1 MSSREEE
8 LLRRVEAIV
17 AETQR
22 DAARVTREN
31 AALDEARASAARRGE
46 LGRDWQDVQARIDA
60 GRTTLAEVFS
70 GADRSPAAVRLGQ
83 QSRATI
89 EAMEL
94 SDDLAEEIAEL
105 REELP

>member
-1 MSSREEE
+1 MTSREEE
-8 LLRRVEAIV
+8 LLRQVEAVV

-22 DAARVTREN
+22 DAERVAREDAPRE
-31 AALDEARASAARRGE
+31 AARAAAARGGE
-46 LGRDWQDVQARIDA
+46 LGRDWREVQARIDA

-70 GADRSPAAVRLGQ
+70 GTDRSPAAVRLRE

-94 SDDLAEEIAEL
+94 PDDLAEEIAAL

>member
-8 LLRRVEAIV
+8 LLRRVEAVV
-17 AETQR
+17 AETRR
-22 DAARVTREN
+22 DAERVAREYAV
-31 AALDEARASAARRGE
+31 LDEARSSAARRGE

-60 GRTTLAEVFS
+60 GRTTLTDVFS
-70 GADRSPAAVRLGQ
+70 GADASPAAVRLRQ

-89 EAMEL
+89 DAMEL
-94 SDDLAEEIAEL
+94 PDDLAEELAAL

>member
-1 MSSREEE
+1 MISREEE
-8 LLRRVEAIV
+8 LLRQIEGVI

-22 DAARVTREN
+22 DAERVAREDAARE
-31 AALDEARASAARRGE
+31 EARASAARRGE
-46 LGRDWQDVQARIDA
+46 LGPDWRAVQARIEA

-70 GADRSPAAVRLGQ
+70 GADAMPAAVRLRER
-83 QSRATI
+83 SRATI

-94 SDDLAEEIAEL
+94 PDDLVEEIAAL

>member
-1 MSSREEE
+1 MTTREEE
-8 LLRRVEAIV
+8 LLRQIEGVI

-22 DAARVTREN
+22 DAERVAREDAARE
-31 AALDEARASAARRGE
+31 EARASAARRGE
-46 LGRDWQDVQARIDA
+46 LGPDWREVQARIDA

-70 GADRSPAAVRLGQ
+70 GADATPAAVRLRER
-83 QSRATI
+83 SRATI

-94 SDDLAEEIAEL
+94 PDDLAEEIAAL

>member
-17 AETQR
+17 AETKR
-22 DAARVTREN
+22 DAERVAREY

-46 LGRDWQDVQARIDA
+46 LGRDWQEVQARIDA
-60 GRTTLAEVFS
+60 RQTTLAEVFS
-70 GADRSPAAVRLGQ
+70 GADGSPAAVRLRQ

-94 SDDLAEEIAEL
+94 PDGLTEEIAAL
-105 REELP
+105 GEELP